1 MDRSTKLKLAF
12 CVTVPI
18 LLGAAMSGE
27 EAESPYTRLSLSGT
41 GYSSQT
47 AEYVSVSAAAETF
60 STSASRAMSENAT
73 DMSRLRDRLGR
84 LGVAKDD
91 FRTANFNFQ
100 KGSDPDDNDGDRD
113 RGFVVQHQLSIIIR
127 NTDKSGAIMDA
138 LVDAGAK
145 NLSVNRYW
153 GYSQEV
159 SPQSLK
165 DARVRAIRDA
175 QVKANDYAGALGLRV
190 RRIVSINDQGG
201 YAQDRPMPTA
211 AMRADVGATSIETR
225 PQTVLASV
233 SMVFELAK

>member
-12 CVTVPI
+12 CVAIPV
-18 LLGAAMSGE
+18 LLGAAVSSE

-41 GYSSQT
+41 GYASQT
-47 AEYVSVSAAAETF
+47 TEYVAVSAAAETF
-60 STSASRAMSENAT
+60 STSASRAMSENAS
-73 DMSRLRDRLGR
+73 DMSRLRSRLGD

-100 KGSDPDDNDGDRD
+100 KGSDPDDNDGDRAQ
-113 RGFVVQHQLSIIIR
+113 GFIVQHQLAIIVR
-127 NTDKSGAIMDA
+127 DPDKSGPIMDA

-145 NLSVNRYW
+145 NLSVNRYY

-159 SPQSLK
+159 SPQALK
-165 DARVRAIRDA
+165 DARARAIRDA
-175 QVKANDYAGALGLRV
+175 QAKANDYAGALGMRV

-201 YAQDRPMPTA
+201 YAQDRPMPVPA
-211 AMRADVGATSIETR
+211 ARIDAAATSIETR
-225 PQTVLASV
+225 PTTVLASV